1 MPQEV
6 LRIET
11 LSDGRIIIYVE
22 DTAKVI
28 VLQKPVPLPPHMEGY
43 HE

>member
-1 MPQEV
+1 MSEV

-22 DTAKVI
+22 DPTKVI
-28 VLQKPVPLPPHMEGY
+28 VLQKPIPLPLSMKGY